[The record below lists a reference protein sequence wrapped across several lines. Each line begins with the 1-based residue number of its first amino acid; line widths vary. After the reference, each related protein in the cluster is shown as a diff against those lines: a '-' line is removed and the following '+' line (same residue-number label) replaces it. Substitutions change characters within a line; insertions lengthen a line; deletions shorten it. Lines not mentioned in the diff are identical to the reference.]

1 MDKTTHPLII
11 TIRLRALADVGLYKV
26 TVLDQGHIAHV
37 TWMFL
42 RSFSGVEG
50 PSRTYDSIT
59 GTHSVSLKVSN
70 GAQNK

>member
-1 MDKTTHPLII
+1 MDKTLTHSDSKKCNISSCM
-11 TIRLRALADVGLYKV
+11 
-26 TVLDQGHIAHV
+26 LDYSEGNIAHV

-59 GTHSVSLKVSN
+59 GTHSVSLVGSN
-70 GAQNK
+70 GAQNM